1 MKRVIFL
8 FFLIIVAISFS
19 SQVYLYDNAHIISK
33 NFSVLIN
40 LQCEKAQK
48 EVGVIFQIFVFK
60 DFKKDPYEYLLKKF
74 NEFSEKDSS
83 IFVILVVD
91 KNILRTISAEKYRNI
106 INTNRAF
113 NSNLWSRREYSDF
126 LYYYT
131 ESLMQDI
138 YNYNGVKFNSLRG
151 TISTGSSHTFSTL
164 IMIALLIGGGGIFYH
179 RIAHDVH
186 KCPNCKGPMEVVY
199 RTEKT
204 INLKKVY
211 ETKYKC
217 KRCGY
222 EYVKISRR

>member
-1 MKRVIFL
+1 MKKIIFL
-8 FFLIIVAISFS
+8 ILLTLFTISFS
-19 SQVYLYDNAHIISK
+19 SQTYLYDNDHVISK
-33 NFSVLIN
+33 NYSVLMN

-60 DFKKDPYEYLLKKF
+60 VLKDDPYQYLLKKF
-74 NEFSEKDSS
+74 NEFPKKDSS
-83 IFVILVVD
+83 IFVLLLSD
-91 KNILRTISAEKYRNI
+91 KSILRTISAKKYTNI
-106 INTNRAF
+106 INTNKAF
-113 NSNLWSRREYSDF
+113 NSNLWSRKEYSDF

-138 YNYNGVKFNSLRG
+138 YNYKGVKFDSLRG
-151 TISTGSSHTFSTL
+151 TISLGSSHTFSIL

-186 KCPNCKGPMEVVY
+186 KCPNCKGPMEIVY
-199 RTEKT
+199 KTEKT